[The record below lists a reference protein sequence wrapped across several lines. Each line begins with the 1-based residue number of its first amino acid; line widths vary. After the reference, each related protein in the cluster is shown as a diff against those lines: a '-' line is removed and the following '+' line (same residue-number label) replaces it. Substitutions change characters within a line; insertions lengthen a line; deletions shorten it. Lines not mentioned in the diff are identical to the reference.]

1 MQYVVIE
8 STGISEPMQ
17 VAETF
22 TTEFG
27 AVFDQEE
34 LGELNEEDKAVLVD
48 VYVFPPWNWI

>member
-1 MQYVVIE
+1 
-8 STGISEPMQ
+8 MQ

-34 LGELNEEDKAVLVD
+34 LGELSEEDKAVLVD
-48 VYVFPPWNWI
+48 VYVPLLLVSIDMGLDVC